1 MAHNSQ
7 GLITAPVNLLSDVK
21 TVLGATVNTTSG
33 LCTHPNV
40 NKWSKDKPQIVA
52 IDGSGEPIMFGD
64 QATREAAFRRGAYG
78 IDKIPLFTH
87 PSAMIDWILGATNVS
102 PDNFPGLRTAD
113 SWAWRKPTTVFRIAD
128 FNYYYHQAQ
137 PIVSK
142 GTPQGG
148 YQLPSSGDLV
158 FTFPLASNE
167 YGITFADLCHKDALG
182 MPKRTGNPS
191 DYQAQYRLGMLI
203 IGPAGEG
210 GNFTTAVVTS
220 PKLAIDEKGST
231 VTFTVRNKDFRTV
244 FPNEGEFRA
253 FIFVGQL
260 WAYEYLLALP
270 GNETTDSI
278 IPVPDHFEVIG
289 QFVNTDKATADQC
302 ILIPFPDS
310 LSTGRIGMSAAPP
323 STPDVSSGTDSLTL
337 GVIYTIDPTNPRR
350 VYLTFSLDNNGT
362 RAVYVNINIALV
374 VNGKIMGKVYPYEDK
389 RFDLF
394 PGAGNEEF
402 DTVRNY
408 ILTTDKPV
416 SQLIITA
423 NGYTFPEGDL
433 ELATATVTLNIA

>member
-7 GLITAPVNLLSDVK
+7 GLITAPINLLSDVK
-21 TVLGATVNTTSG
+21 TVLGATVSITTG

-40 NKWSKDKPQIVA
+40 NKWSKNKPQIVA
-52 IDGSGEPIMFGD
+52 IDGSAEPIVFGD

-87 PSAMIDWILGATNVS
+87 PSAMIEWILGATNVS
-102 PDNFPGLRTAD
+102 PDNFPGLRPAD

-191 DYQAQYRLGMLI
+191 DYQAQYRLGLLI
-203 IGPAGEG
+203 IGPDEG
-210 GNFTTAVVTS
+210 GSRTSAVITS
-220 PKLAIDEKGST
+220 PKLAIDEKGT
-231 VTFTVRNKDFRTV
+231 TATFTVSNKEFRRM
-244 FPNEGEFRA
+244 FPTEGEFRA

-270 GNETTDSI
+270 GNETNDSI
-278 IPVPDHFEVIG
+278 IPVPEHFEVIG
-289 QFVNTDKATADQC
+289 QFINTDQATSDQSV
-302 ILIPFPDS
+302 LIPFPDS
-310 LSTGRIGMSAAPP
+310 LSTGRIGMSVAPP
-323 STPDVSSGTDSLTL
+323 STPDASSGTGDLYL
-337 GVIYTIDPTNPRR
+337 GVYYTVDPTNPRR
-350 VYLTFSLDNNGT
+350 VSFAYKLGNNNT
-362 RAVYVNINIALV
+362 SRTMYVNIGVTPI
-374 VNGKIMGKVYPYEDK
+374 VNGKAMGTVYPYGDS
-389 RFDLF
+389 RFTVHPSSAYDEPQTF
-394 PGAGNEEF
+394 ICTF
-402 DTVRNY
+402 DRPVNQVRVVATGY
-408 ILTTDKPV
+408 SVPD
-416 SQLIITA
+416 A
-423 NGYTFPEGDL
+423 NIVW
-433 ELATATVTLNIA
+433 ATATVTLNIA